1 MLKPLPGRTTL
12 PTTSPMSRASVETA
26 SKYRRALPPT
36 RPTFFMSSMP
46 AIPVTKVQKMTKV
59 MIMVIK
65 RIKAS
70 PSGFMATAQAGL
82 TCPRMMAMATP
93 SSTWKESSM

>member
-1 MLKPLPGRTTL
+1 MVGSILKPLPGRTKL
-12 PTTSPMSRASVETA
+12 PTISPMSNAMVETT

-46 AIPVTKVQKMTKV
+46 AIPVTRVQKITKV

-65 RIKAS
+65 RMKAS
-70 PSGFMATAQAGL
+70 PSGFI
-82 TCPRMMAMATP
+82 AMAV
-93 SSTWKESSM
+93 EGLM